1 MSPDM
6 PETAFDAITLMYRV
20 TSGLAAQNQQP
31 ADPETIRARQAAFAS
46 ACPRPT
52 KGA

>member
-1 MSPDM
+1 M

-20 TSGLAAQNQQP
+20 TSRLAAQNHQL
-31 ADPETIRARQAAFAS
+31 ADLETIRARQAAFAS

>member
-1 MSPDM
+1 MSLDM

-20 TSGLAAQNQQP
+20 TTRRAAQNHQP
-31 ADPETIRARQAAFAS
+31 ADLETIRARQANFAS
-46 ACPRPT
+46 ACPRPS

>member
-6 PETAFDAITLMYRV
+6 PETAFDAITLMHRV
-20 TSGLAAQNQQP
+20 TTRLAAQNHQP
-31 ADPETIRARQAAFAS
+31 ADLETIRARQAAFAA